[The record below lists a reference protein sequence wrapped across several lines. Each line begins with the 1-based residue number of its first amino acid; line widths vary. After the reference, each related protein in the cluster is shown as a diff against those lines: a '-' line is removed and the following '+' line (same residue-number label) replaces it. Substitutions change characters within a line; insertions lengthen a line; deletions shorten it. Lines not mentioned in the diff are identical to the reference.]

1 MRLANKVALVTGAAR
16 GIGRAIAEVF
26 RSEGATV
33 AICDLDAKGE
43 LAWSADISREDD
55 VRALFA
61 ALQQRFGRL
70 DILVNNAGV
79 GLARPVTETTLE
91 EWNRVI
97 GVNLTGTFLCCREA
111 ARIMS
116 AQRAGSI
123 VNISSITAETGGAG
137 RGAYG
142 ASKSG
147 VNSLT
152 RVLALELAPFGVR
165 ANAIQPG
172 PVATELAGRM
182 HDARTVAE
190 YKARI
195 PFARYGTEEEIARV
209 ALFLAS
215 DEASYVTGQ
224 ALNVDGGFN
233 MAGLLLRE
241 NQ

>member
-1 MRLANKVALVTGAAR
+1 MRLANKIALVTGAAR
-16 GIGRAIAEVF
+16 GIGRAIAQVF
-26 RSEGATV
+26 RNEGATV
-33 AICDLDAKGE
+33 AICDLDAQGE
-43 LAWSADISREDD
+43 LAWHTDISREDD
-55 VRALFA
+55 VRTLFA
-61 ALQQRFGRL
+61 EVRQRFGRL
-70 DILVNNAGV
+70 DVLVNNAGV
-79 GLARPVTETTLE
+79 GLARPVVETTLE

-116 AQRAGSI
+116 EQRGGSI
-123 VNISSITAETGGAG
+123 VNLSSITAETGGVG

-147 VNSLT
+147 VNALT
-152 RVLALELAPFGVR
+152 RVLAVELAPFGVR
-165 ANAIQPG
+165 VNAIQPG

-195 PFARYGTEEEIARV
+195 PFARYGSEEEIARV
-209 ALFLAS
+209 VLFLAS
-215 DEASYVTGQ
+215 DDASYVTGQ

-241 NQ
+241 DR

>member
-16 GIGRAIAEVF
+16 GIGRAIAQVF
-26 RSEGATV
+26 RDEGATV
-33 AICDLDAKGE
+33 AVCDLDAQGE
-43 LAWSADISREDD
+43 LAWRADISREDD

-61 ALQQRFGRL
+61 ALRQRFGRL
-70 DILVNNAGV
+70 DVLVNNAGV
-79 GLARPVTETTLE
+79 GLARPVADTTLE

-111 ARIMS
+111 AGIMS
-116 AQRAGSI
+116 AQRSGSI
-123 VNISSITAETGGAG
+123 VNLSSITAETGGVG

-147 VNSLT
+147 VNALT
-152 RVLALELAPFGVR
+152 RVLAVELAPFAVR
-165 ANAIQPG
+165 VNAIQPG

-195 PFARYGTEEEIARV
+195 PFARYGSEEEIARV

-241 NQ
+241 DR

>member
-1 MRLANKVALVTGAAR
+1 MRLANKIALVTGAAR
-16 GIGRAIAEVF
+16 GIGRAIAQVF
-26 RSEGATV
+26 RNEGATV
-33 AICDLDAKGE
+33 AICDLDAQGE
-43 LAWSADISREDD
+43 LAWHTDISREDD
-55 VRALFA
+55 VRTLFA
-61 ALQQRFGRL
+61 EVRQRFGRL
-70 DILVNNAGV
+70 DVLVNNAGV
-79 GLARPVTETTLE
+79 GLARPVVEPTLE

-116 AQRAGSI
+116 EQRGGSI
-123 VNISSITAETGGAG
+123 VNLSSITAETGGVG

-147 VNSLT
+147 VNALT
-152 RVLALELAPFGVR
+152 RVLAVELAPFGVR
-165 ANAIQPG
+165 VNAIQPG

-195 PFARYGTEEEIARV
+195 PFARYGSEEEIARV
-209 ALFLAS
+209 VLFLAS
-215 DEASYVTGQ
+215 DDASYVTGQ

-241 NQ
+241 DR

>member
-1 MRLANKVALVTGAAR
+1 MRLAGKIALVTGAAR
-16 GIGRAIAEVF
+16 GIGRAIAELF
-26 RSEGATV
+26 RKEGATV
-33 AICDLDAKGE
+33 AVCDLDAQGE
-43 LAWSADISREDD
+43 LSWRVDISREDE
-55 VRALFA
+55 VRTLFA
-61 ALQQRFGRL
+61 ALEERFGRL
-70 DILVNNAGV
+70 DVLVNNAGV
-79 GLARPVTETTLE
+79 GLVRPVAQTTLE

-116 AQRAGSI
+116 AHRAGSI
-123 VNISSITAETGGAG
+123 VNISSITAETGGFG

-147 VNSLT
+147 VNGLT
-152 RVLALELAPFGVR
+152 RVLAVELAQYGVR
-165 ANAIQPG
+165 ANSIQPG

-195 PFARYGTEEEIARV
+195 PFARYGSEEEIARV

-233 MAGLLLRE
+233 TAGLLNRDPR
-241 NQ
+241 